1 MLFEI
6 TIFLHP
12 QFLQD
17 SVYLE
22 GIKVY
27 EHVIR
32 FLSSFDG
39 DSVAKQDV

>member
-1 MLFEI
+1 MI
-6 TIFLHP
+6 IFPYP
-12 QFLQD
+12 QFLKD

-32 FLSSFDG
+32 LLSSFDG
-39 DSVAKQDV
+39 TKQDE